1 MDLALIALSAR
12 PLATSAARA
21 GLSTLA
27 LDVRATMDLPPGG
40 KCLQSHACLPA
51 QARSADGARSSFDA
65 AALPAALASHLP
77 AGIPFIPG
85 DGLDVMPEVLAQ
97 ISARN
102 PILGNTPT
110 TVRVLKDPLALQA
123 LCGHLRIPFP
133 TVSLTAP
140 DAQTFAGATV
150 LEKRIGSSGGGS
162 VRRRAADDLSAPAPG
177 HYLQR
182 EVAGQTFSLLLLGN
196 GKACIPLGISRHFA
210 VGTENATT
218 PFRQDGRLGPV
229 PLPEALQASIITGAQ
244 NIALACGLVGLV
256 SVRVIISNEGW
267 FVLGVTPHPD
277 ASLDLFDTEPLPPLL
292 ALHLAACGG
301 RMPAGLAAP
310 SQVRAIASLHAAE
323 DLTMP
328 ALASPA
334 TVLDAPRP
342 GTAVVA
348 GDLVATVHVNATSA
362 MQAEVTL
369 MAAVM
374 QLSEQLR
381 KAAV

>member
-27 LDVRATMDLPPGG
+27 LDLRETMDLPPGG
-40 KCLQSHACLPA
+40 KCPQSHVHVPA
-51 QARSADGARSSFDA
+51 QARSASGEAPAFDA
-65 AALPAALASHLP
+65 ATLPAALASHVP

-85 DGLDVMPEVLAQ
+85 EGLDVMPEVLAQ
-97 ISARN
+97 IAARN

-110 TVRVLKDPLALQA
+110 TVRVLKDPLALEA

-140 DAQTFAGATV
+140 NAETFAGASV
-150 LEKRIGSSGGGS
+150 LEKRIGSSGGRS
-162 VRRRAADDLSAPAPG
+162 VRRRPAEDLSAPAPG

-182 EVAGQTFSLLLLGN
+182 EVTGQTFSLLLLAN
-196 GKACIPLGISRHFA
+196 GQACITLGVSRHFA
-210 VGTENATT
+210 AGTEDAAT
-218 PFRQDGRLGPV
+218 PFRQDGRIGPV
-229 PLPEALQASIITGAQ
+229 ALPEALRAAITTGAQ

-256 SVRVIISNEGW
+256 SVRVIITNEGW

-277 ASLDLFDTEPLPPLL
+277 ASVDLFDTDPLPPLL

-301 RMPAGLAAP
+301 RMPPGLPAP
-310 SQVRAIASLHAAE
+310 TQVRAIASLYAGQN
-323 DLTMP
+323 LTMP
-328 ALASPA
+328 ALASSA

-342 GTAVVA
+342 GTPVAA
-348 GDLVATVHVNATSA
+348 GDLVATVHVKATSA

-369 MAAVM
+369 MAALM
-374 QLSEQLR
+374 PLTDQLR
-381 KAAV
+381 KASS